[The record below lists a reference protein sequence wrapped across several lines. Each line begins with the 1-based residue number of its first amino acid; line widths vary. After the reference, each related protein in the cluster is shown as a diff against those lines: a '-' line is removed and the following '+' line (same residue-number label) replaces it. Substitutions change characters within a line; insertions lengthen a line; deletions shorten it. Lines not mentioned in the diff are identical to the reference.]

1 MPIALKLART
11 PKERDDVLWVRH
23 EVFVIEDG
31 KFGGQPLPEERI
43 IDRFDVIPDVENI
56 IAYEDDEPVGTLRVN
71 CDRGGGLPSEKY
83 YDFSA
88 ARRGFVEELNLGEG
102 EELAVASA
110 GMLAVRQAW
119 RSRRDVIRAL
129 FKVAASVF
137 LSWKVTH
144 IIASANH
151 ESAHMYHRL
160 GFDDIDE
167 RQWVEEIGNF
177 IIPQVTVAEKWY
189 EWAFSDVIGPPLK
202 IFQDSFE
209 RHLYRR
215 GEHIFKEHDIG
226 DKAYV
231 IDSGNLKIYRSEPDG
246 SQMVLALLG
255 RGDLFGELALIDE
268 MPRSA
273 SALALDDVELI
284 SLDRKVFL
292 HHIGQDVGHLQQ
304 YMSVFSARMRHTD
317 ELAMVLT
324 MQSVEERL
332 KFALASFR
340 AGARP
345 SPRQPDRL
353 VAKVTTED
361 LARAALVDQDSAAE
375 FLAKLEQQGAIELSR
390 KSIRFPMTGAAERAD

>member
-1 MPIALKLART
+1 MSIALKLARS
-11 PKERDDVLWVRH
+11 PKERDHVLWLRH
-23 EVFVIEDG
+23 EVYVIEDG
-31 KFGGQPLPEERI
+31 KFGGKPLPEQRI

-56 IAYEDDEPVGTLRVN
+56 IAYEGDVPVGTLRVN

-83 YDFSA
+83 YDFSN
-88 ARRGFVEELNLGEG
+88 ARSGFGQELNL
-102 EELAVASA
+102 EEDEQPVVASA
-110 GMLAVRQAW
+110 GMLAVRQDW

-151 ESAHMYHRL
+151 ETAHMYHRL
-160 GFDDIDE
+160 GFENIDE
-167 RQWVEEIGNF
+167 KVWVEEIGNH
-177 IIPQVTVAEKWY
+177 IIPQATLAEKWY

-202 IFQDSFE
+202 VFQDSFE

-215 GEHIFKEHDIG
+215 GEHVFREHDIG
-226 DKAYV
+226 EKAYV

-255 RGDLFGELALIDE
+255 RGDLFGELALIDD

-284 SLDRKVFL
+284 SLERKLFL
-292 HHIGQDVGHLQQ
+292 NDIGRDPGHLQQ

-317 ELAMVLT
+317 ELAMVLS

-353 VAKVTTED
+353 VAKVTADD
-361 LARAALVDQDSAAE
+361 LARAALVDQDSAAD
-375 FLAKLEQQGAIELSR
+375 FLDKLERHGEIELSR
-390 KSIRFPMTGAAERAD
+390 KSIRFPINNQEA